1 MDDEPIISPRIMMDI
16 IERVEIAI
24 TDRYGDTDSYDSDA
38 ERYIKR
44 WQKWADDGE
53 YCNFHMITK
62 HNNKF
67 NLTATLD
74 NMDEDL
80 VLQIAV
86 DLSVEVP
93 GLIYAVSEIKEL
105 LPESYKDASIAFR
118 NASKKVYVE
127 PAEAISTAYA
137 ALESIIKKICEDD
150 SIENCDPKGKLH
162 ILVSHILKQFKFFP
176 DKNLNENIRNIGSG
190 FVTITQAISY
200 IRSNHTKVH
209 GKLEKEI
216 IADPIYAMLVINSV
230 ATFSLFLLNY
240 YAKHYNPE
248 LFKKPEPV
256 EQDQGAGLEDDEI
269 PF

>member
-1 MDDEPIISPRIMMDI
+1 MDDEPIISPRIMLDI
-16 IERVEIAI
+16 IDRVAEAI
-24 TDRYGDTDSYDSDA
+24 TAKYDRQGPNYA
-38 ERYIKR
+38 ERYIRRLHKYDE
-44 WQKWADDGE
+44 QSDS
-53 YCNFHMITK
+53 YNFYIYDY
-62 HNNKF
+62 NNGKI
-67 NLTATLD
+67 NLIRTLD
-74 NMDEDL
+74 TMHEDM

-93 GLIYAVSEIKEL
+93 GLIYAISEIKEL